1 VSGRVRPSA
10 EDIYASV
17 KRDAH
22 EELERPVAALAF
34 SGLFAGATVGFG
46 SLASAAVLSS
56 LAGSGSA
63 HLVAAAFYPIGF
75 VAAIVG
81 RAQLF
86 TETTL
91 YPATLVL
98 DDRSHLRATLRLWS
112 VVWATNIAG
121 AFLFALLV
129 TESSALSP
137 AIVKE
142 LTKLGSDAAA
152 GGFKPNFWSGVL
164 AGWLLALVAWL
175 IEASEHVTGQVV
187 LIWLMTFVIG
197 LASLDHCVSTT
208 SQVLSGVLDGSL
220 PFGRFLG
227 WVGSVTAGN
236 IVGGT
241 AIVALS
247 NYGQVRAGED

>member
-1 VSGRVRPSA
+1 
-10 EDIYASV
+10 
-17 KRDAH
+17 
-22 EELERPVAALAF
+22 
-34 SGLFAGATVGFG
+34 
-46 SLASAAVLSS
+46 
-56 LAGSGSA
+56 
-63 HLVAAAFYPIGF
+63 
-75 VAAIVG
+75 
-81 RAQLF
+81 
-86 TETTL
+86 
-91 YPATLVL
+91 
-98 DDRSHLRATLRLWS
+98 

-227 WVGSVTAGN
+227 WLGSVTAGN